1 MIDTSIV
8 AVIAIVALAAVA
20 LIQAWRPHIHVSGGS
35 AANVGGEN
43 NTAQALPTGT
53 KAALDDM
60 AALLAALDD
69 DLRYSLELIGEA
81 AANGW
86 NVNGAEF
93 TTTLADPV
101 KRARAQVAG
110 IQWIVR
116 TARERKYSPST
127 TEKEVQEN
135 GRREVSAN

>member
-43 NTAQALPTGT
+43 NTATALPTGT
-53 KAALDDM
+53 KAALDDT

-69 DLRYSLELIGEA
+69 DLRYNLELIDSA
-81 AANGW
+81 AAGNWNGDD
-86 NVNGAEF
+86 AEF
-93 TTTLADPV
+93 AQQLTGAVTG
-101 KRARAQVAG
+101 ARAWIAD
-110 IQWIVR
+110 IQWIVEQ
-116 TARERKYSPST
+116 ARKRAYSPAT
-127 TEKEVQEN
+127 TEREVQEN
-135 GRREVSAN
+135 GRHSMN